1 MQSIYNYNEENMN
14 LELDKFF
21 EDIKQSAKK
30 IKLFINF
37 NSNAGNCEYSE
48 KEFKQPEIIRAK
60 QTRIKTFIKTFKGP
74 RNDKT
79 IF

>member
-14 LELDKFF
+14 LVLDKFF
-21 EDIKQSAKK
+21 EDVKQSAKK
-30 IKLFINF
+30 IKLFMNF
-37 NSNAGNCEYSE
+37 DSSAVDCEYNE
-48 KEFKQPEIIRAK
+48 KEFKQPEIK
-60 QTRIKTFIKTFKGP
+60 HVKKTRIKTYKGP